1 MRRLLLGAVLLI
13 LACEGAATL
22 PAPSQ
27 PTAARPTATIDVSDM
42 MGGFPAATFFVVT
55 DDGVRAVAL
64 LNHATKFTVPTTG
77 AVQVASGNGQIYI
90 ADENG
95 TGTRL
100 RWIEQA
106 TGTVIGT
113 RVEPSRKLVATG
125 IGHGAL
131 AVEPNTGRLLALY
144 ADGEKR
150 VVEAYESSSLRPLGT
165 RFESLCGDRLMAGGD
180 RVVVACLAAG
190 EIVLSDR
197 GTKVVVVNAGLGPLV
212 AAAMSADGT
221 TLVGREDG
229 TLGWMHADLRD
240 VVKIEPFRTARLVPD
255 GIASHEPQMFAVAL
269 ATTDREIGISETRST
284 QRYISFPGAAAPRG
298 GILAQGQF
306 AFWTTTAGEAR
317 HIDLVQGFHETM
329 ATLGARILPG
339 AIGH

>member
-1 MRRLLLGAVLLI
+1 VPRLFLGAVLLI
-13 LACEGAATL
+13 IACGGAATL
-22 PAPSQ
+22 PAPPQ
-27 PTAARPTATIDVSDM
+27 PTVTRPAPTIDVSDM

-55 DDGVRAVAL
+55 GDGVRAVAL

-106 TGTVIGT
+106 TGTVLGT

-150 VVEAYESSSLRPLGT
+150 TVEAYEPSSLRPLGK
-165 RFESLCGDRLMAGGD
+165 RFESLCGDRLLAGGD
-180 RVVVACLAAG
+180 RVAVACLAAG
-190 EIVLSDR
+190 ELVVSDR
-197 GTKVVVVNAGLGPLV
+197 GTKAAVLNAGLGPLV

-221 TLVGREDG
+221 TLVGRDDG
-229 TLGWMHADLRD
+229 TLGWMHAQMHDI
-240 VVKIEPFRTARLVPD
+240 VKIDPFRTARLVAD
-255 GIASHEPQMFAVAL
+255 GIASPEPQKFAVAL

-284 QRYISFPGAAAPRG
+284 QRYISLPATMLPTG

-306 AFWTTTAGEAR
+306 AYWTSGRAAM
-317 HIDLVQGFHETM
+317 HIDLQQGFSETM
-329 ATLGARILPG
+329 ITLNEGLLPG
-339 AIGH
+339 GVGQ